1 MVDVK
6 LEVDG
11 GSDVV
16 LRVSEDEGASLGV
29 EVPYIGGGGYKDY
42 EKLENKP
49 RIEGVELVG
58 DRKLTELVAFGP
70 ELVYASRTLD
80 VDVMTAQ
87 QVANLLTDD

>member
-11 GSDVV
+11 GSDVA

-49 RIEGVELVG
+49 RIEEVELVG
-58 DRKLTELVAFGP
+58 NRELEDFGMD
-70 ELVYASRTLD
+70 LASRYDIAMLFT
-80 VDVMTAQ
+80 
-87 QVANLLTDD
+87 